1 MYADAKI
8 EGKTFKCLSYYIGE
22 MAATLWL
29 TIDEAFNIH
38 GLNHILERYDLTL
51 EERNELRAC
60 APYEAHS
67 AHAREPWPT
76 TGIAAEFKKVYAVL
90 DYLPQNVKDDTL
102 ATSLLYKM
110 LDKIP
115 ADFGHQLHSCGFTKL
130 SDFAKTMFIYNWIIG
145 QLSAAPAEAD
155 VACKN

>member
-1 MYADAKI
+1 
-8 EGKTFKCLSYYIGE
+8 
-22 MAATLWL
+22 MAATSWL
-29 TIDEAFNIH
+29 TMDEAFTIH
-38 GLNHILERYDLTL
+38 GLRYILEQNDLTL

-90 DYLPQNVKDDTL
+90 EYLPQNVKNDKL
-102 ATSLLYKM
+102 ATYMLYKL